1 MKEPAIQNIEEV
13 VIAVEDA
20 EQAVAVFEDLFG
32 MRFQTSWDMPDE
44 KMIVKSEK
52 ISGTQLQFVQSTS
65 PEGVIAK
72 FIQSRGEGLNH
83 IAFKVTNLREMVSRL
98 KGKGVKL
105 IPDEPI
111 EMRSPLGEGTWAYIF
126 IHPRSACGTLI
137 ELIETK
143 GSQTT

>member
-1 MKEPAIQNIEEV
+1 MKEPAIQNLEEV
-13 VIAVEDA
+13 VIAVKDVSKA
-20 EQAVAVFEDLFG
+20 IALFEDLFG
-32 MRFQTSWDMPDE
+32 MKFETEWNMPDE
-44 KMIVKSEK
+44 QMIVKSER

-83 IAFKVTNLREMVSRL
+83 IAFKVTNLKEMASRL
-98 KGKGVKL
+98 RGKGVKL
-105 IPDEPI
+105 IPEEPI
-111 EMRSPLGEGTWAYIF
+111 EMKSPLGEGTWAYVF

-143 GSQTT
+143 GS